1 MLIIVAWH
9 GLALVTALCGL
20 VLTYER
26 GPSSCTR
33 VSAAPKVILYDFA
46 CALSA
51 YCWNRDPAFFRD
63 TLFLVDR
70 LHDKNHSCAKSF
82 AIETTTLFKEVNT
95 QANEQYNS
103 DLQRLHSQLSYM
115 SPQNFVLHLRLY
127 LYLRNVSKPACA
139 ATTVRA

>member
-1 MLIIVAWH
+1 MSGAVH
-9 GLALVTALCGL
+9 H
-20 VLTYER
+20 
-26 GPSSCTR
+26 TR
-33 VSAAPKVILYDFA
+33 ACLSAPKVILYDFA

-127 LYLRNVSKPACA
+127 LYLRNASKPACV
-139 ATTVRA
+139 ATTVRP